1 MLLVWYPFQS
11 LPPLLEVPLFSYPPS
26 PSEPTSKTF
35 HLLPHHTTLRPNA
48 DRCGAPALPAV
59 KLLDE
64 AFKNLNRFWRH
75 INEAMS
81 MQERLDT
88 LLYVEQ
94 EIRFQ
99 SFLKRCSEMRSS
111 DYLTGNEGA
120 IMLFHDVVD
129 VRC

>member
-1 MLLVWYPFQS
+1 MR
-11 LPPLLEVPLFSYPPS
+11 PLKIS
-26 PSEPTSKTF
+26 T
-35 HLLPHHTTLRPNA
+35 
-48 DRCGAPALPAV
+48 D
-59 KLLDE
+59 
-64 AFKNLNRFWRH
+64 FWH

-88 LLYVEQ
+88 QLYVEQ

-111 DYLTGNEGA
+111 DYLTGNEGE